1 MKRILLSFF
10 LLVGISSIS
19 FAQEKAKR
27 TQTRQERQD
36 RRLDKGVATGQVNAA
51 EQARIESQIAQNQAT
66 IDAAKADGKVTK
78 QERAQIDQ
86 QQDETSRHI
95 AAQKHDGKNPRPH
108 RKKQ

>member
-1 MKRILLSFF
+1 MKKTLLSIL
-10 LLVGISSIS
+10 LLVGISVVT

-27 TQTRQERQD
+27 TQTRQERQN
-36 RRLDKGVATGQVNAA
+36 RRLDKGVANGQVNTA
-51 EQARIESQIAQNQAT
+51 EQARIQSQIAQNQAT

-78 QERAQIDQ
+78 QERVQIDQ

-95 AAQKHDGKNPRPH
+95 AVQKHDGKNPHPR